1 MNFELQGNGDIVVR
15 IPHREDRP
23 YNPLLKA
30 LYTPDQL
37 MTGWDSKT
45 GSLDQRIADY
55 YVHEGGQSPKDP
67 SEALCQRIHD
77 DFIDRLVVA
86 FIKEKG
92 EGDPQERK
100 LIGIM
105 GGHVQDRTT
114 NYYSTIA
121 SIGYQLTRRG
131 YTVVTGGGPGVMEAA
146 NLGAYMSSYT
156 TQDLS
161 AAISTLAQ
169 APNYPPSNSSDP
181 SSAVKRKQ
189 YVEAA
194 LKVREIYPKGAKN
207 LGIPTWAYSDE
218 PTGQF
223 ATHIA
228 KYFAN
233 SIREDGL
240 LAIAV
245 YGVIFAPGGAG
256 TAQEIFQDAAHNS
269 YMSFGSQGPMVF
281 LGTDVYRRSPSLYD
295 VALAAA
301 NRDGYSDFLALVDDA
316 PSALSFIQRHPPKV
330 KKEAVRTLGLTRY
343 VYTLPRQFRPR
354 IKAKCD

>member
-1 MNFELQGNGDIVVR
+1 M
-15 IPHREDRP
+15 
-23 YNPLLKA
+23 
-30 LYTPDQL
+30 
-37 MTGWDSKT
+37 S
-45 GSLDQRIADY
+45 
-55 YVHEGGQSPKDP
+55 
-67 SEALCQRIHD
+67 
-77 DFIDRLVVA
+77 
-86 FIKEKG
+86 
-92 EGDPQERK
+92 
-100 LIGIM
+100 
-105 GGHVQDRTT
+105 
-114 NYYSTIA
+114 
-121 SIGYQLTRRG
+121 G
-131 YTVVTGGGPGVMEAA
+131 YTTK
-146 NLGAYMSSYT
+146 
-156 TQDLS
+156 DLTD
-161 AAISTLAQ
+161 AIATLAQ
-169 APNYPPSNSSDP
+169 APNYPPSSSSDP
-181 SSAVKRKQ
+181 NSAVKRKQ

-194 LKVREIYPKGAKN
+194 LNVRKKYPNGATN
-207 LGIPTWAYSDE
+207 LGIPIWAYVDE

-316 PSALSFIQRHPPKV
+316 SSAVSFIQRHPPKG
-330 KKEAVRTLGLTRY
+330 KKNAARTLGLTRY
-343 VYTLPRQFRPR
+343 VYSLS
-354 IKAKCD
+354 